1 MTFQAQ
7 AKKVIEIELEAIQ
20 NLLTKIDQS
29 FAKACE
35 LLLHCKGR
43 IIVIGMGKSGH
54 IGSKIAATL
63 ASTGSPAFFIHAA
76 EASHGDLGMITADDV
91 VLILSYSGATP
102 EVLALLPLLQ
112 QLEIPIIS
120 ITGKKHSVLANAAIV
135 NIDVAI
141 TQEACPHNLAPTSST
156 TAMLVMGDALAI
168 ALLNERNFTPEDFA
182 RSHPGGTLGKRL
194 LLKVKDLM
202 RSGDAIPRVSPDA
215 NLQQTILEVTR
226 KGLGVTLI
234 TDEEQVLLGVFSD
247 GDLRRAFAHNLTLN
261 ETPISS
267 IMGRNPKTI
276 NANELAAAALETME
290 RYKITSLAVV
300 DEAKKVQGII
310 HMHAIIESGIV

>member
-120 ITGKKHSVLANAAIV
+120 ITGKKHSVLANAASV